1 LDSSNIVID
10 LLLTKYK
17 ADQKWTRIV
26 IEQLSEEDISWS
38 PTPESNSIANLIA
51 HIYGAAH
58 YWFDA
63 AYYGAPLNEYRSIE
77 FERELQMS
85 KKQALD
91 ISKKSYDSI
100 IGVLEMMKAN
110 PERLLE
116 QPYLHYPPFDSG
128 ALNNQCTVLEMLLH
142 QFRHLP
148 SHTGQIIYIAKM
160 RKGNLVWVSGNISS
174 TAI

>member
-1 LDSSNIVID
+1 LDSSKIVID
-10 LLLTKYK
+10 LLLLKYK
-17 ADQKWTRIV
+17 ADQKWTRKV
-26 IEQLSEEDISWS
+26 IEQLTDEDLVWS

-51 HIYGAAH
+51 HISGAAR

-63 AYYGAPLNEYRSIE
+63 AYFGAPLNEYRTIE
-77 FERELQMS
+77 FDRGLQMT
-85 KKQALD
+85 KEQALE

-116 QPYLHYPPFDSG
+116 QPYLDYPAFDSA
-128 ALNNQCTVLEMLLH
+128 ALNNRSTVLEMLLH

-160 RKGNLVWVSGNISS
+160 RKGELVWD
-174 TAI
+174 

>member
-1 LDSSNIVID
+1 MDSSTIVID

-17 ADQKWTRIV
+17 ADQKWTRVV
-26 IEQLSEEDISWS
+26 IAQLSEEDLSWS

-51 HIYGAAH
+51 HISGASR

-63 AYYGAPLNEYRSIE
+63 AYFGAPLNDYMSSE
-77 FERELQMS
+77 FEREVRISKEQALEMS
-85 KKQALD
+85 KQ
-91 ISKKSYDSI
+91 SYDSI
-100 IGVLEMMKAN
+100 IGVLEIMKAN

-116 QPYLHYPPFDSG
+116 RPYVHYPPFDSG
-128 ALNNQCTVLEMLLH
+128 SLNNQSTILEMLLH

-160 RKGNLVWVSGNISS
+160 RIGNLVWD
-174 TAI
+174 

>member
-1 LDSSNIVID
+1 MDISNIVID
-10 LLLTKYK
+10 HLLLKYM
-17 ADQKWTRIV
+17 ADQKWTRKV
-26 IEQLSEEDISWS
+26 IEQLTDEDLVWS

-51 HIYGAAH
+51 HISGAAR

-63 AYYGAPLNEYRSIE
+63 AYFGAPLNEYRTIE
-77 FERELQMS
+77 FERDLQMT
-85 KKQALD
+85 KEQALE

-110 PERLLE
+110 PARLLE
-116 QPYLHYPPFDSG
+116 QPYLDYPSFDSA
-128 ALNNQCTVLEMLLH
+128 ALNNRSTVLEMLLH

-160 RKGNLVWVSGNISS
+160 RKGKLVWD
-174 TAI
+174 

>member
-1 LDSSNIVID
+1 MDSSSIVID
-10 LLLTKYK
+10 LLLIKYK

-26 IEQLSEEDISWS
+26 IEQLSEEDLSWS
-38 PTPESNSIANLIA
+38 PTSESNSIANLIA
-51 HIYGAAH
+51 HISGAAR

-63 AYYGAPLNEYRSIE
+63 AYYGASLNEYRSIE
-77 FERELQMS
+77 FERGLQMS
-85 KKQALD
+85 KDQALE

-100 IGVLEMMKAN
+100 IGVLELMKAN

-116 QPYLHYPPFDSG
+116 QPYLHYPPFSG
-128 ALNNQCTVLEMLLH
+128 TLNNQSTVLEMLLH

-160 RKGNLVWVSGNISS
+160 RKGNLVWD
-174 TAI
+174 

>member
-1 LDSSNIVID
+1 MDSSNIVID
-10 LLLTKYK
+10 HLLLKYK
-17 ADQKWTRIV
+17 ADQKWTRKV
-26 IEQLSEEDISWS
+26 IEQLTDEDLVWS

-51 HIYGAAH
+51 HISGAAR

-63 AYYGAPLNEYRSIE
+63 AYFGAPLNEYRTIE
-77 FERELQMS
+77 FERGLQMT
-85 KKQALD
+85 KEQALET
-91 ISKKSYDSI
+91 SKKSYDSI

-116 QPYLHYPPFDSG
+116 QPYLDYPSFDSA
-128 ALNNQCTVLEMLLH
+128 ALNNRSTVLEMLLH

-160 RKGNLVWVSGNISS
+160 RKGNLVWD
-174 TAI
+174 

>member
-1 LDSSNIVID
+1 MDSSNIVID
-10 LLLTKYK
+10 HLLIKYK
-17 ADQKWTRIV
+17 ADQKWTRKV
-26 IEQLSEEDISWS
+26 IEQLTEEDLVWS
-38 PTPESNSIANLIA
+38 PTTESNSIANLIA
-51 HIYGAAH
+51 HISGAAR

-63 AYYGAPLNEYRSIE
+63 AYFGAPLNEYMNIE
-77 FERELQMS
+77 FERGLQMT
-85 KKQALD
+85 KEQALE

-116 QPYLHYPPFDSG
+116 QPYLDYPSFDSA
-128 ALNNQCTVLEMLLH
+128 ALNNRSTVLEMLLH

-160 RKGNLVWVSGNISS
+160 RKGNLVWD
-174 TAI
+174 